1 MRWGLRR
8 KQPLVQVQKWWI
20 KTQALRCSQ
29 WKPSSGMVRECASV
43 WSQAI
48 TAPLTLTAP
57 SVAKARSKQ
66 FKGRRDMKLADAQA
80 AFLDGE
86 FKKVGGASHS
96 LKVELHSRS
105 LPSLT
110 CVCLSLS
117 LVLLVSLA

>member
-1 MRWGLRR
+1 
-8 KQPLVQVQKWWI
+8 
-20 KTQALRCSQ
+20 
-29 WKPSSGMVRECASV
+29 MVDKDAGATLQSVEAQQRHGEECACV
-43 WSQAI
+43 RSQAT

-110 CVCLSLS
+110 CVS
-117 LVLLVSLA
+117 LLVSLA